1 MLYNMDTKNKH
12 IWEFLPWNIQVDIL
26 SRLSTKDLCEFQS
39 VCKDW
44 QSIIKSPRFH
54 MLQINANPN
63 QDAII
68 IHSKCKGRKGHI
80 QPLNSSKIYKFDI
93 PSFGP
98 NLIFDFIQYLI
109 LDVSNGLVLVITC
122 YFSKSDQLLVYNPT
136 TKEYIELP
144 RLPKPLDWN
153 LPDLL
158 GKFFEHDLQFST
170 YKIFFIFHLDGYIY
184 QSSSHTWQSLNSLC
198 NFRLNRQFETF
209 PSSCVTYK
217 NNIYM
222 ISDIYMRPTLHKV
235 ELSVY
240 DPINDAWNKLDLNI
254 NIDGSNYHNYD
265 GKLIIANDS
274 LFLVIVCS
282 LQFDIYILIFEMK
295 IEDRLFIPIIK
306 IIRPRQMQSHMGS
319 DLICGLD
326 KKIFIFGYMK
336 DVNITYNVSTNEQEE
351 LKYDDSRT
359 YVCIRSGNHIC
370 TCDNTGRKGGFY
382 PFKYTLVSP
391 KCRET

>member
-1 MLYNMDTKNKH
+1 MGTKDKH
-12 IWEFLPWNIQVDIL
+12 IWELLPWNIQVDIL

-44 QSIIKSPRFH
+44 QSIIKLPRFH

-68 IHSKCKGRKGHI
+68 IHSKYKQKKGHI
-80 QPLNSSKIYKFDI
+80 QPLNSNKIYEFDI
-93 PSFGP
+93 PG
-98 NLIFDFIQYLI
+98 LEHYFIKSLI
-109 LDVSNGLVLVITC
+109 LDVSNGMVLVITRN
-122 YFSKSDQLLVYNPT
+122 SLKNDQLLVYNPT
-136 TKEYIELP
+136 TKECIELP
-144 RLPKPLDWN
+144 RLPKPFDWN
-153 LPDLL
+153 FCYVIS
-158 GKFFEHDLQFST
+158 KIFEHDLQSST
-170 YKIFFIFHLDGYIY
+170 YKIFFLFYLDGYIY

-198 NFRLNRQFETF
+198 NFRLNHQFNI

-222 ISDIYMRPTLHKV
+222 ISDIYIRPILHKV

-254 NIDGSNYHNYD
+254 KIDGSNYFNYD

-274 LFLVIVCS
+274 LFFVIVCGVRP
-282 LQFDIYILIFEMK
+282 DTYILIFEMK
-295 IEDRLFIPIIK
+295 IEDRLLIPIIK
-306 IIRPRQMQSHMGS
+306 IIRPRQMQCNSRMQC

-326 KKIFIFGYMK
+326 KKILIFGYMK
-336 DVNITYNVSTNEQEE
+336 DVNITYDVSTNEQEE

-370 TCDNTGRKGGFY
+370 TCDTTTREGGFY

-391 KCRET
+391 KCKET